1 MEKSRINAEC
11 LSGRQLSVALTV
23 AGLSPAAALAGR
35 ASWPWLVFWCGV
47 GVAMAWLTLRR
58 LGNRPVFQGKP
69 GIILS
74 ILYKVGAVLLAARV
88 LGRASERLEITSGG
102 SPGFWLTLIIAAPL
116 LWMCWGKAA
125 PFFRMAEVLW
135 LAMAAALALI
145 LIFGL
150 ARVEWQYVSVP
161 SEDWA
166 GSLWA
171 ACEILSPALFL
182 LPYIY
187 NVEERSDGRG
197 IVWLSV
203 LSGISAALCLVTGG
217 ILGRAAEQLP
227 HAFYVAA
234 GLLGKSSRCEGL
246 LSVLWLLPDL
256 TLVGLACRV
265 WGSKGWP
272 VIGMVLAIGLA
283 FTGTAGELSEKVFG
297 IGMIVLWG
305 LILFLPGGKGKIVVR
320 F

>member
-1 MEKSRINAEC
+1 MEKSRINAER
-11 LSGRQLSVALTV
+11 LSGRQLSVALMV
-23 AGLSPAAALAGR
+23 AGLSPAATLAGR
-35 ASWPWLVFWCGV
+35 ASWPWLVFWCGAA
-47 GVAMAWLTLRR
+47 VAMAWLTLRR
-58 LGNRPVFQGKP
+58 LGDCPVFQGKP
-69 GIILS
+69 GVILS

-88 LGRASERLEITSGG
+88 LSRASERLEITSGG

-125 PFFRMAEVLW
+125 PFFRMVEVLW

-182 LPYIY
+182 IPYIY
-187 NVEERSDGRG
+187 NVKERSDGRE
-197 IVWLSV
+197 IVWLSA
-203 LSGISAALCLVTGG
+203 LGGIGAALCLVTGG
-217 ILGRAAEQLP
+217 ILGRAAEQIP

-256 TLVGLACRV
+256 TLAGLVCRV
-265 WGSKGWP
+265 WGNRRWP
-272 VIGMVLAIGLA
+272 ALGGVLAVILSLSGLA
-283 FTGTAGELSEKVFG
+283 EKISGKMLGAG
-297 IGMIVLWG
+297 
-305 LILFLPGGKGKIVVR
+305 ILFLWLLTLLLPRKKKNSG
-320 F
+320 